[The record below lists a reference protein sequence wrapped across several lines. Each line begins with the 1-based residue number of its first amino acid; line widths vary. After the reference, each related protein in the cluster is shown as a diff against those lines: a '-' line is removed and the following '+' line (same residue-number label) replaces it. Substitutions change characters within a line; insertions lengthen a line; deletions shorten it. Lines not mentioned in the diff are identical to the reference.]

1 MKFRSSALIILCA
14 AVAVAC
20 AAVVTNTRAQNSGDN
35 STTTRQRRAD
45 NTAEPSPTPPS
56 KEEETLNSDDV
67 LRVETNL
74 TNVFF
79 TAADKHKRF
88 VATIKKEDVR
98 IFEDGVPQQIFTFQ
112 QNIDLPLSLA
122 VLIDTSRSEERTL
135 PEEKAAAQSFL
146 ESVMRANK
154 DEAAV
159 VSFTG
164 EATLEQGLTG
174 NVGRLRRAI
183 SRVEYVPPSGL
194 IGGGVVVGSTPP
206 ISDSQQ
212 MLAGSTAIWDA
223 VYTTSNEVLRDSAE
237 HTRRAI
243 ILLTD
248 GSDTSSQMHI
258 QAAIDAAVKVDAL
271 IYAVGIGDRYSF
283 GIDEGS
289 LKKITE
295 ATGGRAYFPRNEA
308 ELRNAFAQ
316 IQEDMREQYLIAY
329 SPSNKTR
336 DGSYRRVAIEITNS
350 ELQKQSLKLSYR
362 PGYFAKT
369 PVSSSSTIT
378 KKP

>member
-1 MKFRSSALIILCA
+1 MKRSFLTIFLLAFVATFALALMTRA
-14 AVAVAC
+14 
-20 AAVVTNTRAQNSGDN
+20 RAQNPRDR
-35 STTTRQRRAD
+35 TTATRDRRAD
-45 NTAEPSPTPPS
+45 NVAEPSPTPPS

-79 TAADKHKRF
+79 TAADKRKRF
-88 VATIKKEDVR
+88 VSTIKKEDVR
-98 IFEDGVPQQIFTFQ
+98 ILEDGVPQEIFTFQ

-122 VLIDTSRSEERTL
+122 MLIDTSRSEERTL
-135 PEEKAAAQSFL
+135 PDEKAAAQAFL

-159 VSFTG
+159 ISFTG

-174 NVGRLRRAI
+174 NVARLRRAI

-223 VYTTSNEVLRDSAE
+223 VYTTSNEVMRDSAE

-248 GSDTSSQMHI
+248 GEDTSSQMHI
-258 QAAIDAAVKVDAL
+258 QSAIEAAVKVDAL
-271 IYAVGIGDRYSF
+271 VYAIGIGDRYSF

-295 ATGGRAYFPRNEA
+295 ATGGRAYFPRNEI
-308 ELRNAFAQ
+308 ELRNAFVQ
-316 IQEDMREQYLIAY
+316 IQEDLREQYLIAY
-329 SPSNKTR
+329 APSNKTR
-336 DGSYRRVAIEITNS
+336 DGSYRRVGIEITNP
-350 ELQKQSLKLSYR
+350 ELQKQSLKLTYR

-369 PVSSSSTIT
+369 PVSGSSSTT